1 MSNPAIKCGHLAEA
15 VRTSLIAMGYKD
27 VFDDHRN
34 SGIVTVGYGPGL
46 KKLGCQINFYWH
58 TDNLYYVEVG
68 KNNMIRSAN
77 HTPDKFP
84 ILLVEIETLLKK
96 AVEVENA
103 CS

>member
-1 MSNPAIKCGHLAEA
+1 MSNPAIKCCHLAEA

-68 KNNMIRSAN
+68 NKSMIRSAN
-77 HTPDKFP
+77 YTLDMFP
-84 ILLVEIETLLKK
+84 LLLIEIEALLIK
-96 AVEVENA
+96 AVEFDNA
-103 CS
+103 R